1 MEKFSYETNGYNRS
15 EVNQFISD
23 VITQTQDIVLRCQ
36 KQRDEIIDLKKQLEH
51 YQNIEDTLKIAV
63 IRAQKVSEDIKRMA
77 NEESESIIRQA
88 KDNASIIVNEA
99 LIRANNIDKKAELL
113 EKNME
118 VFKKKLKLII
128 NQQLKVIDEIEVLEL
143 ES

>member
-99 LIRANNIDKKAELL
+99 LIIMYSLIGVILTVPLSSFMLSRGMSKKEL
-113 EKNME
+113 KN
-118 VFKKKLKLII
+118 
-128 NQQLKVIDEIEVLEL
+128 
-143 ES
+143 ESRKSDHN